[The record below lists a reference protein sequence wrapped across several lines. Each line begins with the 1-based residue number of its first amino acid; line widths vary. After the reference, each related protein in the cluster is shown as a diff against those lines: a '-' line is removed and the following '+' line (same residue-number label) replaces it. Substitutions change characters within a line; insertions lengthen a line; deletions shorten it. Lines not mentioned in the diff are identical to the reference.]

1 MKIYLDTNTQARLES
16 NEVYLMPL
24 YALELE
30 FCSNAYSLD
39 TLIISVRNGDKNGQF
54 KLKKPFKIDLID
66 FVKAG
71 VIEIQADMVIQG
83 KVVKT
88 WYIPSLYIKEV
99 IPTFEVTPEIAEL
112 RLEIDNNKRAINE
125 LVNLLKENNII

>member
-1 MKIYLDTNTQARLES
+1 MI
-16 NEVYLMPL
+16 
-24 YALELE
+24 
-30 FCSNAYSLD
+30 
-39 TLIISVRNGDKNGQF
+39 
-54 KLKKPFKIDLID
+54 
-66 FVKAG
+66 
-71 VIEIQADMVIQG
+71 IQG